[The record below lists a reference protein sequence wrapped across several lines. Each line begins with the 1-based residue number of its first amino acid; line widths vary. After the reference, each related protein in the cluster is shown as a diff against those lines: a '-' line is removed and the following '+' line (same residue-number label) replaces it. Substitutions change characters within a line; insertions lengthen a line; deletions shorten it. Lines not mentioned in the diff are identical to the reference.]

1 MAEQQCP
8 VMLAWSKDE
17 QLMKRLVGGSVL
29 LVTGDALTRQTV
41 IENRALLDP
50 LIQAVGILTALAVTS
65 ILIIHITLDRV
76 RLIYACSGFR
86 PSVDVVAEYLT
97 RFYTGY
103 RPISKP
109 MPPSSV
115 AACTAV
121 I

>member
-65 ILIIHITLDRV
+65 ILIIHITLD
-76 RLIYACSGFR
+76 
-86 PSVDVVAEYLT
+86 
-97 RFYTGY
+97 
-103 RPISKP
+103 
-109 MPPSSV
+109 
-115 AACTAV
+115 
-121 I
+121 